1 MHMMTKLMNAFLLVT
16 ALFASNV
23 FASQLNSPKQL
34 LESVTADLFVDIASV
49 NAKGDASSQAMADI
63 VEKRLL
69 PHMDIKFVSYKLL
82 GKHIKG
88 LRREQAVSFISA
100 VEHYLTI
107 TYAGALMKY
116 TGQKVIF
123 DQAQLVD
130 GDYATVKTQI
140 VDENAPTI
148 DLHFKLRQGKNKQW
162 KVYDIVAEGIS
173 LLSAKQ
179 KEVLQRISQVG
190 IDEVTQELASK

>member
-1 MHMMTKLMNAFLLVT
+1 MTKLVNSFLLIA
-16 ALFASNV
+16 ALFTATA
-23 FASQLNSPKQL
+23 FASEDRSPKQL
-34 LESVTADLFVDIASV
+34 LESVTADLFVDIANV
-49 NAKGDASSQAMADI
+49 NAKGDARSEAMANI

-88 LRREQAVSFISA
+88 LRRDQAVDFIAA
-100 VEHYLTI
+100 VEHYLTV

-123 DQAQLVD
+123 DQSQLIDD
-130 GDYATVKTQI
+130 GYATVKTQI
-140 VDENAPTI
+140 VDDNAPAI
-148 DLHFKLRQGKNKQW
+148 DLHFKLRQGKDKQW

-190 IDEVTQELASK
+190 IDEVTSELASK

>member
-1 MHMMTKLMNAFLLVT
+1 
-16 ALFASNV
+16 
-23 FASQLNSPKQL
+23 
-34 LESVTADLFVDIASV
+34 
-49 NAKGDASSQAMADI
+49 MADI

-69 PHMDIKFVSYKLL
+69 PHMDIKFVPLL

-100 VEHYLTI
+100 VEHYITI

-140 VDENAPTI
+140 VDENTPTI

>member
-1 MHMMTKLMNAFLLVT
+1 MTKLVNSFLLIA
-16 ALFASNV
+16 ALFTATA
-23 FASQLNSPKQL
+23 FASEVRSPKQL
-34 LESVTADLFVDIASV
+34 LESVTADLFVDIANV
-49 NAKGDASSQAMADI
+49 NAKGDASSEAMANI

-88 LRREQAVSFISA
+88 LRRDQAVDFIAA
-100 VEHYLTI
+100 VEHYLTV

-123 DQAQLVD
+123 DQSQLIDD
-130 GDYATVKTQI
+130 GYATVKTQI
-140 VDENAPTI
+140 VDDNAPAI
-148 DLHFKLRQGKNKQW
+148 DLHFKLRQGKDKQW

-190 IDEVTQELASK
+190 IDEVTHELASK

>member
-1 MHMMTKLMNAFLLVT
+1 MNAFLLVT
-16 ALFASNV
+16 ALLASNV

>member
-1 MHMMTKLMNAFLLVT
+1 MTKLINAFLLVT
-16 ALFASNV
+16 ALFASSV

-100 VEHYLTI
+100 VEHYLTV

-148 DLHFKLRQGKNKQW
+148 DLHFKLRQSKNKQW

>member
-1 MHMMTKLMNAFLLVT
+1 MTKLVNSFLLI
-16 ALFASNV
+16 AAFFAASAFASEDR
-23 FASQLNSPKQL
+23 SPKQL
-34 LESVTADLFVDIASV
+34 LESVTADLFVDIANV
-49 NAKGDASSQAMADI
+49 NAKGDASSEAMANI

-88 LRREQAVSFISA
+88 LRRDQAVDFIAA
-100 VEHYLTI
+100 VEHYLTV

-123 DQAQLVD
+123 DQSQLIDD
-130 GDYATVKTQI
+130 GYATVKTQI
-140 VDENAPTI
+140 VDDNAPAI
-148 DLHFKLRQGKNKQW
+148 DLHFKLRQGKDKQW

-190 IDEVTQELASK
+190 IDEVTHELASK

>member
-1 MHMMTKLMNAFLLVT
+1 MMTKLMNAFLLVT
-16 ALFASNV
+16 ALLASNV

>member
-1 MHMMTKLMNAFLLVT
+1 MIKLVNSLLLIAIFFAAT
-16 ALFASNV
+16 AFASEER
-23 FASQLNSPKQL
+23 SPKQL
-34 LESVTADLFVDIASV
+34 LESVTADLFIDIANV
-49 NAKGDASSQAMADI
+49 NAKGDASSEAMANI

-69 PHMDIKFVSYKLL
+69 PHMDSKFVSFKLL

-88 LRREQAVSFISA
+88 LRREQAIDFIAA
-100 VEHYLTI
+100 VEHYLTV

-116 TGQKVIF
+116 TGQQVVF
-123 DQAQLVD
+123 DESELID

-140 VDENAPTI
+140 VDGSAPAI

-179 KEVLQRISQVG
+179 KEVLQRINQVG
-190 IDEVTQELASK
+190 IDEVTHELASK

>member
-1 MHMMTKLMNAFLLVT
+1 MTRLVNSFLLIATLFT
-16 ALFASNV
+16 ASVSASNV
-23 FASQLNSPKQL
+23 SSPKQL
-34 LESVTADLFVDIASV
+34 LESVTADLFVDIANV
-49 NAKGDASSQAMADI
+49 NAKGDASPEAMSSI
-63 VEKRLL
+63 VEQRLL

-88 LRREQAVSFISA
+88 LRREQAVEFIAA
-100 VEHYLTI
+100 VEHYLTV

-123 DQAQLVD
+123 DQSQLVD

-140 VDENAPTI
+140 VDDNAPAI
-148 DLHFKLRQGKNKQW
+148 DLHFKLRQGKDKQW

-190 IDEVTQELASK
+190 IDQVTHELASK

>member
-1 MHMMTKLMNAFLLVT
+1 MTKLMNAFLLVT

>member
-1 MHMMTKLMNAFLLVT
+1 MTKLVNSFLLIAALFTVT
-16 ALFASNV
+16 AFASEDR
-23 FASQLNSPKQL
+23 SPKQL
-34 LESVTADLFVDIASV
+34 LESVTADLFVDIANV
-49 NAKGDASSQAMADI
+49 NAKGDASSEAMANI

-88 LRREQAVSFISA
+88 LRRDQAVDFIAA
-100 VEHYLTI
+100 VEHYLTV

-123 DQAQLVD
+123 DQSQLIDD
-130 GDYATVKTQI
+130 GYATVKTQI
-140 VDENAPTI
+140 VDDNAPAI
-148 DLHFKLRQGKNKQW
+148 DLHFKLRQGKDKQW

-190 IDEVTQELASK
+190 IDEVTHELASK